1 MNYGKRA
8 EIAKKRKRRVQAAV
22 GAAVAVAV
30 AGLVVFSCFVPP
42 ETWKYRVS
50 KPKTTKRQEGECR
63 LHFLDVG
70 QGDSI
75 LIELPD
81 GKTMLVD
88 GGDADP
94 AHTTYILRYIYSL
107 GIKTLDYLV
116 ATHSDA
122 DHTGGLDKVT
132 EIVGASTV
140 YLPYVTYTAGKEYD
154 EFIAAVEEKGC
165 ETEISERGISLSSD
179 TGEYPYTLWFLS
191 PHGVDNPAG
200 EYAKANDKNGD
211 TAEAINDTSA
221 VIWLDYSGSSALL
234 CGDITSEEEKS
245 LLNEAEEGLLRFGEK
260 NFSFGGTE
268 ILKVAHH
275 GSKSSSSAEFLAT
288 LGVRDAVIC
297 VGEENAYGHP
307 AKETCERLV
316 AAGAEIWRTDEDGT
330 IVVTMKTDGK
340 YEIRASK

>member
-50 KPKTTKRQEGECR
+50 KPKTTKRREGECR

-70 QGDSI
+70 QGDST

-140 YLPYVTYTAGKEYD
+140 YLPYVTYTA
-154 EFIAAVEEKGC
+154 
-165 ETEISERGISLSSD
+165 
-179 TGEYPYTLWFLS
+179 
-191 PHGVDNPAG
+191 
-200 EYAKANDKNGD
+200 
-211 TAEAINDTSA
+211 
-221 VIWLDYSGSSALL
+221 
-234 CGDITSEEEKS
+234 
-245 LLNEAEEGLLRFGEK
+245 
-260 NFSFGGTE
+260 
-268 ILKVAHH
+268 
-275 GSKSSSSAEFLAT
+275 
-288 LGVRDAVIC
+288 
-297 VGEENAYGHP
+297 
-307 AKETCERLV
+307 
-316 AAGAEIWRTDEDGT
+316 
-330 IVVTMKTDGK
+330 
-340 YEIRASK
+340 